1 MTGSIQ
7 VRTLKGGTKRYH
19 AVWRAGGK
27 QKRKAFSRKKD
38 ATRFL
43 ADTVKKVHDGT
54 YVETRPAMMREVFA
68 AWLSDLDTRVILGEI
83 KPSTS
88 STYRGNVN
96 KHFVP
101 ALGDYRSDQ
110 LTARIINKWRRELA
124 ERIGAGDMARKSYNN
139 LHNLLH
145 SILSWAR
152 EPAQGFMSHD
162 PLLGQ
167 KRLKITRREAEFLE
181 DDDMKALLKAVRE
194 DAEANSV
201 VQLGLL
207 AGLRRGEIFG
217 LQWNDIES
225 FNGGRGGR
233 LRVRRSIY
241 KGNLTAPKTAA
252 GERIVDVPQRVLD
265 TLKRQQEKCPA
276 IGTGFVLRT
285 RTGAPIDPNSW
296 YRRRFAQIRYDA
308 ELSPSIGLHSLRHT
322 YASLLIRN
330 GENPKYVSRQMGHSS
345 VAFTMDTYGHL
356 FEATSTEAMK
366 RLDAVVPTGRPELR
380 IVGGQDA

>member
-124 ERIGAGDMARKSYNN
+124 ERIGAGDMARKSYNKPPQP
-139 LHNLLH
+139 
-145 SILSWAR
+145 
-152 EPAQGFMSHD
+152 PALD
-162 PLLGQ
+162 PLLGPGTGSRIYEPRPAPGP
-167 KRLKITRREAEFLE
+167 KAAEDHTPRGRVLGRRRHEGFA
-181 DDDMKALLKAVRE
+181 
-194 DAEANSV
+194 
-201 VQLGLL
+201 QG
-207 AGLRRGEIFG
+207 GP
-217 LQWNDIES
+217 
-225 FNGGRGGR
+225 GGR
-233 LRVRRSIY
+233 
-241 KGNLTAPKTAA
+241 
-252 GERIVDVPQRVLD
+252 
-265 TLKRQQEKCPA
+265 
-276 IGTGFVLRT
+276 
-285 RTGAPIDPNSW
+285 
-296 YRRRFAQIRYDA
+296 
-308 ELSPSIGLHSLRHT
+308 
-322 YASLLIRN
+322 
-330 GENPKYVSRQMGHSS
+330 
-345 VAFTMDTYGHL
+345 
-356 FEATSTEAMK
+356 
-366 RLDAVVPTGRPELR
+366 
-380 IVGGQDA
+380 